1 MVCKMYSQRNEE
13 KYIIGFFKGYKTGRF
28 LDIGAYDGKT
38 FSNTRQL
45 ALQGWRGVLVE
56 PSPSVTGALEKLYED
71 NNRFEILKVGIGKKD
86 GIFPFY
92 NFDGDAIG
100 SFDKKHAD
108 FWAIKARPYKIIQ
121 IEVISVE
128 TLFERVGFDFD
139 FINIDVEGWSV
150 QLLSVLDF
158 NKLKNLRMICVEF
171 EHKVDLVKS
180 LVVGH
185 GFKFLQRTSENLIMV
200 R

>member
-1 MVCKMYSQRNEE
+1 MFSQHDEE
-13 KYIIGFFKGYKTGRF
+13 KYIISFFKNCKTGRF

-45 ALQGWRGVLVE
+45 ALQGWGGVLVE
-56 PSPSVTGALEKLYED
+56 PSPSVICPLRKLYEGND
-71 NNRFEILKVGIGKKD
+71 QFEILEVGVGLEN

-100 SFDKKHAD
+100 SFDKEHAD
-108 FWAIKARPYKIIQ
+108 YWAIKARPYKILQ
-121 IEVISVE
+121 IKVISIE
-128 TLFERVGFDFD
+128 SLFEKIGFDFD

-150 QLLSVLDF
+150 QLLGALDF
-158 NKLKNLRMICVEF
+158 NKLGRLKMICIEF
-171 EHKVDLVKS
+171 EHKVELVKS
-180 LVVGH
+180 LLTGH
-185 GFKFLQRTSENLIMV
+185 GFRLLQRTSENMIMV